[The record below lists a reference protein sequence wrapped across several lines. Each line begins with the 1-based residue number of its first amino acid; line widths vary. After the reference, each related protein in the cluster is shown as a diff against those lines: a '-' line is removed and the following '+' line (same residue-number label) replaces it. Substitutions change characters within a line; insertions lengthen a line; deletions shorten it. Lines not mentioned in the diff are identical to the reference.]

1 MLIHSL
7 IDIGA
12 NAIVIVADDT
22 IFQRHISCA
31 MLLFIDDGMMYRSHR
46 SCAIALTTIDHRSNI
61 LPRALRETSP
71 NRLITGSGD
80 GAGVRSM
87 RPKDFSASTIVI
99 SDCPGREDCKLSDSP
114 VKR

>member
-12 NAIVIVADDT
+12 NAIVMVADDT
-22 IFQRHISCA
+22 IFQSIRCA
-31 MLLFIDDGMMYRSHR
+31 MLLFIDGGMMYRSHR

-87 RPKDFSASTIVI
+87 RPRDFSASTIVI